1 MITININMRN
11 NLNAIDNNYHLL
23 TESFMRV
30 VNKGL
35 ALPFT
40 KKIMTQAVAIG
51 IASISLNTHA
61 NTEVKELATTVVKEE
76 KKDDYKVEKA
86 SSEKYQTSLLNTPK
100 TITVVNEQ
108 VLKDQGVTSLN
119 DALRNVAGVSTFG
132 AGEGGGGN
140 VTTNDKITIRGFSA
154 NGNIYI
160 DGIRDIAG
168 YSRDMFNFEQVE
180 VTKGASSSIT
190 GKGSSGG
197 SINLVSKRAE
207 QDEFSTVEASFDE
220 AERLRTTID
229 HNTQL
234 NEKVALRINGLYTQG
249 GDALDNGVEEYQTTA
264 IAPSLRVDFNDKT
277 ALTADLLY
285 MKQDNNPMLGLPW
298 VNADVAAQLN
308 YKEGPLPT
316 QFWNNYYGVAKRD
329 FEDVSVNLATL
340 LIEHQFADNVLLRSQ
355 TRVASNEKQ
364 SVLARPMFDYTTDA
378 ETKKRIYKNQINISP
393 LQIVDQENDLAA
405 TQFDAIINLSAGA
418 IKHDL
423 VVGAEYYQEETT
435 RYTLSNNIKLNSNF
449 VSIDKPNTNTPFSGE
464 ISRSGEPTVVKGTG
478 LALYALDSIT
488 LNDQWLATVG
498 LRFEDYQAEG
508 SSYVRQVIDN
518 KRVSVFVDDLSA
530 DGTFLSWNGS
540 LAYKPNAHTNYYFG
554 IANSQDPAGGD
565 LAFSGSSLE
574 GITRVSSL
582 DPQEAK
588 TYELG
593 AKWDL
598 LAEKLQIS
606 TALFLTNKTVLDTDL
621 NGTYF
626 LAGEQQAKGFEF
638 SANGSITEQL
648 SVLASYTHQKTEVT
662 QDYTPDTQGNG
673 LSAAPKNSANLWLSY
688 EQDKLSLGA
697 GAQYS
702 SGNVYWRRN
711 MAFFDSGSQT
721 LLNVMAG
728 YDVTDKLA
736 LQLNIDN
743 LTDEE
748 YVTDYSARGHF
759 RPGNPR
765 TMKLTVRYQF

>member
-1 MITININMRN
+1 
-11 NLNAIDNNYHLL
+11 
-23 TESFMRV
+23 
-30 VNKGL
+30 
-35 ALPFT
+35 
-40 KKIMTQAVAIG
+40 
-51 IASISLNTHA
+51 
-61 NTEVKELATTVVKEE
+61 
-76 KKDDYKVEKA
+76 
-86 SSEKYQTSLLNTPK
+86 
-100 TITVVNEQ
+100 
-108 VLKDQGVTSLN
+108 
-119 DALRNVAGVSTFG
+119 ALRNVAGVSTFG

-249 GDALDNGVEEYQTTA
+249 GDAFNNGVEEYQTTA

-277 ALTADLLY
+277 ALTADLLH